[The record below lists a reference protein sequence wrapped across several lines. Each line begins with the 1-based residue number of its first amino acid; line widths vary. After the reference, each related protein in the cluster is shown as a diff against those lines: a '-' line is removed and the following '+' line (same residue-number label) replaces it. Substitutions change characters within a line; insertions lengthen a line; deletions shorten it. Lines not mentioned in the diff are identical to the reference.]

1 VARLARANDGDDVA
15 GIIPAALRV
24 AGGRAAG
31 NVVAIDLVVGRSFR
45 KSLCLAVG
53 VGGGRPAFF
62 PRREAAVDA
71 VAVGVVGHDDHP
83 ALGICRSRQAQ
94 AQHSSETDRDRPHYE
109 NTREWRRRTALG
121 ADSQNVSKIVK
132 QRITGYQLIFH
143 TIILKILCFYSY
155 TFTEHKPYVRCAY
168 KAHPRIKSR

>member
-1 VARLARANDGDDVA
+1 MARLARANDGDDVA
-15 GIIPAALRV
+15 GIILAALRV
-24 AGGRAAG
+24 AGSRAAG

-45 KSLCLAVG
+45 KSLRLAVG
-53 VGGGRPAFF
+53 VRGGRTAFF

-71 VAVGVVGHDDHP
+71 VAVGVVGHDEHP

-109 NTREWRRRTALG
+109 NTREWRRRTAPG

-132 QRITGYQLIFH
+132 QRLTGWAMEFFPVFFTVCARTLTAKTRQ
-143 TIILKILCFYSY
+143 II
-155 TFTEHKPYVRCAY
+155 VR
-168 KAHPRIKSR
+168 P